1 VKSKK
6 QKTARVF
13 LKSLNAFR
21 ASQCR
26 QGFNLV
32 NRVVRGDKPD
42 DSKDLFEFLE
52 SATTK
57 EVAQKRVKTLQKKSS
72 FKVEIVEYKPKKD

>member
-1 VKSKK
+1 
-6 QKTARVF
+6 
-13 LKSLNAFR
+13 
-21 ASQCR
+21 
-26 QGFNLV
+26 
-32 NRVVRGDKPD
+32 
-42 DSKDLFEFLE
+42 LFEFLE